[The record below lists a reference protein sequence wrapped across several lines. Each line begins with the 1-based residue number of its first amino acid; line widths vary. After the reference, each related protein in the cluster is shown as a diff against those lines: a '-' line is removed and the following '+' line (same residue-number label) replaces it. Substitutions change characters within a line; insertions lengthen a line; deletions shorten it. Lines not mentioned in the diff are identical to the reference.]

1 MDSPQSDRNTESP
14 VEVSK
19 AFSPEFVA
27 RIWEAQDPQSELKA
41 VILSEFKECGEV
53 ITDDNSQLQR
63 ILIEFFLHSLSFV
76 KLDCKMNDNKAA
88 VWLEALLT
96 VLRYSV
102 INKYFNKYN
111 DFSALRDTLISSKCD
126 MTKEELD
133 SLLNHVNSTYFSHYN
148 LYTNIFTSDRKQEDK
163 IIKYTIDTPLATSPL
178 HEAHKKVQQE
188 SQAIASEDAPTTQER
203 PARIPL
209 DEQLKTYKFF
219 DVDMETRKKVMAK
232 VSDARVEMERQLQ
245 ERQRGLEEKIIEIEK
260 EVNAKKRK
268 K

>member
-1 MDSPQSDRNTESP
+1 MDSAQSDRNTESP
-14 VEVSK
+14 VEGSK
-19 AFSPEFVA
+19 VFSPEYVA
-27 RIWEAQDPQSELKA
+27 RIWEAPDPSSELKC
-41 VILSEFKECGEV
+41 VVLSEFKECGEV
-53 ITDDNSQLQR
+53 ITDDNSSLQR

-76 KLDCKMNDNKAA
+76 KLDCKMNDTKAA
-88 VWLEALLT
+88 AWLEALLT

-102 INKYFNKYN
+102 NNKYFNKYN
-111 DFSALRDTLISSKCD
+111 DFSALRDTLIASKCG

-148 LYTNIFTSDRKQEDK
+148 LYTYIFTQDRNQEDK
-163 IIKYTIDTPLATSPL
+163 LIKYTIDTPLATSPL
-178 HEAHKKVQQE
+178 QEAHKKVQQE
-188 SQAIASEDAPTTQER
+188 SQVIASEDAPTASER

-232 VSDARVEMERQLQ
+232 VSDARQEMEKQLQ
-245 ERQRGLEEKIIEIEK
+245 DRQRMLEEKILEIEK
-260 EVNAKKRK
+260 EANAKKRK

>member
-1 MDSPQSDRNTESP
+1 MDSAQSDRNTESP

-19 AFSPEFVA
+19 VFSPEYVA
-27 RIWEAQDPQSELKA
+27 RIWDAQDPQNELKS
-41 VILSEFKECGEV
+41 VIVSEFKECGEV

-76 KLDCKMNDNKAA
+76 KLDCKMSDNKAA

-102 INKYFNKYN
+102 NNKYFNKYN
-111 DFSALRDTLISSKCD
+111 DFSALRDTLITSKCG

-133 SLLNHVNSTYFSHYN
+133 SLLNHINSTYFSHYN
-148 LYTNIFTSDRKQEDK
+148 LYTYIFTQDRKQEDK
-163 IIKYTIDTPLATSPL
+163 IIKYTIDTPLATAPL
-178 HEAHKKVQQE
+178 SEAHKKVQQE
-188 SQAIASEDAPTTQER
+188 SQAITSEDTPAIQER

-232 VSDARVEMERQLQ
+232 VSDARLEMERQLQ
-245 ERQRGLEEKIIEIEK
+245 DRQRMLEEKIVEIEK